1 MALVPQEKLEQVE
14 LSTRQVEQPLA
25 ADSAAGHEI
34 QFQIRRF
41 QSKHVRWSAASQ
53 QRANPGEQL
62 GKRERLDQIVVGSE
76 IQAADSIVNAV
87 SRRQDQDGRLDVTL
101 PQRLEDF
108 EPTAP
113 RQHQIEDDEIEELG
127 VRSIESVFS
136 RRRNHDVV
144 VLSLE
149 S

>member
-1 MALVPQEKLEQVE
+1 MALVPQEIFEQVE

-25 ADSAAGHEI
+25 ADSAAGYEI

-76 IQAADSIVNAV
+76 IQAANSIVNAV
-87 SRRQDQDGRLDVTL
+87 SRRQDQDWRLDVTL
-101 PQRLEDF
+101 PKRLEDF
-108 EPTAP
+108 EPTAS
-113 RQHQIEDDEIEELG
+113 RQHQIEDHEIEELG
-127 VRSIESVFS
+127 IRSIEPVLS
-136 RRRNHDVV
+136 RRSDDDVV
-144 VLSLE
+144 MLSLE
-149 S
+149 R